1 MSSQAARILCVDS
14 STLRLQGLTRTLGKA
29 GFETWTARGA
39 SDAMCLASALRF
51 DALVMDKASSS
62 RRSDIWACLSHAQP
76 ELPILVHE
84 GTSRTVTLCGE
95 AEPRTVE
102 RSLNPEVLL
111 AMLVLLL
118 GREHKSVE
126 FRRYAVA

>member
-39 SDAMCLASALRF
+39 SDAMCLASVLRF

-62 RRSDIWACLSHAQP
+62 RRSDMWACLSHAQP

-95 AEPRTVE
+95 TEPRAVE

-126 FRRYAVA
+126 FKRYAVA

>member
-1 MSSQAARILCVDS
+1 MSSQTARILCIDS

-39 SDAMCLASALRF
+39 GDAMCLASALRF
-51 DALVMDKASSS
+51 DALVMDKTSSS
-62 RRSDIWACLSHAQP
+62 RRSDIWACLSQAQP

-84 GTSRTVTLCGE
+84 GTSRAVTLCGE
-95 AEPRTVE
+95 IEPRTGE

-118 GREHKSVE
+118 GRDHKTLE
-126 FRRYAVA
+126 FKRYAVA

>member
-14 STLRLQGLTRTLGKA
+14 STLRLQGLIRTLGKA
-29 GFETWTARGA
+29 GFETWTAGGA
-39 SDAMCLASALRF
+39 SDAMCLASALSF

-62 RRSDIWACLSHAQP
+62 RRSDIWACLSKTQP

-84 GTSRTVTLCGE
+84 GTARAVTLCGE
-95 AEPRTVE
+95 SEPQTVE
-102 RSLNPEVLL
+102 RSVNPEVLL

-118 GREHKSVE
+118 GRDHKSVE
-126 FRRYAVA
+126 FKRYAVA